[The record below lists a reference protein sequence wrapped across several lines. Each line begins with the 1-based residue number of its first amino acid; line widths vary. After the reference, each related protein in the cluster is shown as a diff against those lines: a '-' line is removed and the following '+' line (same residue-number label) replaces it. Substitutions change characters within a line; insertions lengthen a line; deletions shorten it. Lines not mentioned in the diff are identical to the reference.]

1 MTENENNDS
10 KERISKFLSRAGI
23 CSRRDAERFIE
34 SGRVAVNGKTI
45 KSPVVFV
52 DGTERI
58 EVDGET
64 VAGKQPTRLWLY
76 HKPAGRITTDS
87 DPEGRP
93 TIFEAMPEN
102 MPRVMSVGRL
112 DLNTEGLLL
121 LTNDGG
127 LARFM
132 ELPDTGWARR
142 YRVRILGTPT
152 EQTVKALKRGVEIEG
167 VKYRGIGIELNAEA
181 KEGHNVWVEITLQEG
196 KNREIRKVMEHFG
209 HPVSRLIRVSYGPFQ
224 LGSLHKGEVREVSSK
239 VLKNA
244 IGKKY
249 AVES

>member
-1 MTENENNDS
+1 MSEEETQNG
-10 KERISKFLSRAGI
+10 ERISKFLSRAGI
-23 CSRRDAERFIE
+23 CSRRDAERWIE
-34 SGRVAVNGKTI
+34 SGRVAVNGKRI
-45 KSPVVFV
+45 KTPVVFV
-52 DGTERI
+52 TEADRI
-58 EVDGET
+58 EVDGDV

-93 TIFEAMPEN
+93 TIYEALPERL
-102 MPRVMSVGRL
+102 PRVMSVGRL
-112 DLNTEGLLL
+112 DMNTEGLLL

-152 EQTVKALKRGVEIEG
+152 KETIAQLKKGVTIEG
-167 VKYRGIGIELNAEA
+167 VKYRGIELEIEDNK

-209 HPVSRLIRVSYGPFQ
+209 HPVSRLLRVSYGPFQ
-224 LGSLHKGEVREVSSK
+224 LGRLSKGEVIEVSSK
-239 VLKNA
+239 ALKNA
-244 IGKKY
+244 VGKKY
-249 AVES
+249 KIEV

>member
-1 MTENENNDS
+1 MSDSES

-34 SGRVAVNGKTI
+34 AGRVYVNGERIKT
-45 KSPVVFV
+45 PVIFV

-58 EVDGET
+58 EVDGEI

-93 TIFEAMPEN
+93 TIFEAMPET

-112 DLNTEGLLL
+112 DMNTEGLLL

-132 ELPDTGWARR
+132 ELPETGWARR

-152 EQTVKALKRGVEIEG
+152 TETRKALKRGVEIDG
-167 VKYRGIGIELNAEA
+167 IKYRGIDLEMSGDK
-181 KEGHNVWVEITLQEG
+181 KEGHNVWVELTLNEG
-196 KNREIRKVMEHFG
+196 KNREIRVVMEHFG
-209 HPVSRLIRVSYGPFQ
+209 HPVSRLIRICYGPFQ
-224 LGSLHKGEVREVSSK
+224 LGNLERGEIREVPGK
-239 VLKNA
+239 AMTNA

-249 AVES
+249 ALTD